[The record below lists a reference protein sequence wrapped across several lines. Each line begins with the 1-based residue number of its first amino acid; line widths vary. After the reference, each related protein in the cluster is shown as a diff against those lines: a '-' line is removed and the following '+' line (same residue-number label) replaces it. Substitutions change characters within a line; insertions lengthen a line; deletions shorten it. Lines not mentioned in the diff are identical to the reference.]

1 MDRQI
6 SITYDKI
13 VSALNE
19 SGLPAGVGVLIL
31 KDIYNNVNEL
41 YKQSLQEGDKT
52 YTKTETYDVND
63 LVSQEQEEEA

>member
-1 MDRQI
+1 MDKQI

-41 YKQSLQEGDKT
+41 YKQSLQMEDEA
-52 YTKTETYDVND
+52 YTEVREYNADD
-63 LVSQEQEEEA
+63 SLSQEEEN

>member
-19 SGLPAGVGVLIL
+19 SSLPAGVGVLIL

-41 YKQSLQEGDKT
+41 YKQSLQEEDKV

>member
-1 MDRQI
+1 MDKQI

-41 YKQSLQEGDKT
+41 YKQSLQTEEQT
-52 YTKTETYDVND
+52 YTEIKEYSADT
-63 LVSQEQEEEA
+63 LLPPEEEEN

>member
-41 YKQSLQEGDKT
+41 YKQSLQEEDKV

>member
-1 MDRQI
+1 MDEQI

-41 YKQSLQEGDKT
+41 YKQSLQEGDKV
-52 YTKTETYDVND
+52 YTRTETYDAND

>member
-52 YTKTETYDVND
+52 YTKTETYDAND
-63 LVSQEQEEEA
+63 LVSQEQEEEV

>member
-41 YKQSLQEGDKT
+41 YKQSLQEEDKT